1 MDGSVARWFLSKL
14 VSRTGLLG
22 LKTSTTYFSRTS
34 IVRASVRRISINTDH
49 SIGIYS
55 YPDNLHII
63 GEGVGRGTLY
73 LYEMVGEPYL
83 SNVGLGMFIRKN
95 EGRTIHSRTKDVVPQ
110 NQLATSEVTAIKLE
124 LS

>member
-34 IVRASVRRISINTDH
+34 IARASVRRISINTDH

-55 YPDNLHII
+55 YPDNLLII

-73 LYEMVGEPYL
+73 LYELVGEPYMSML
-83 SNVGLGMFIRKN
+83 VWECSFGKMKVGQSTVGQK
-95 EGRTIHSRTKDVVPQ
+95 T
-110 NQLATSEVTAIKLE
+110 
-124 LS
+124 

>member
-1 MDGSVARWFLSKL
+1 MDGSVARWFLSTL

-22 LKTSTTYFSRTS
+22 LKTSTTPFSR
-34 IVRASVRRISINTDH
+34 VLVRRISINTDH

-55 YPDNLHII
+55 YPDNLLMF
-63 GEGVGRGTLY
+63 GEGVGWGTLY

-124 LS
+124 FS